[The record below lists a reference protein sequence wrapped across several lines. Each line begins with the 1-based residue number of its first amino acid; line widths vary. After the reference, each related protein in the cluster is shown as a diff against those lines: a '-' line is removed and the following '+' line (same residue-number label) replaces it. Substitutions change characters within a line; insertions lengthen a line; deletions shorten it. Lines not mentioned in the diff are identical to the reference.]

1 MPPSRILDVSAGTR
15 DRPSACSL
23 MRMKELQDIIAPF
36 GVHTEVQSYDLKCKV
51 LGTAI
56 IWLAQIEC
64 PSLRVASDVDTALLV
79 EAARPESLPKFTL
92 NYGRETPAPEPR
104 PLPNPTVQ

>member
-36 GVHTEVQSYDLKCKV
+36 GVHTEVESFDLKRKNGPNSV
-51 LGTAI
+51 SG
-56 IWLAQIEC
+56 
-64 PSLRVASDVDTALLV
+64 LV
-79 EAARPESLPKFTL
+79 EAARPES
-92 NYGRETPAPEPR
+92 
-104 PLPNPTVQ
+104 

>member
-1 MPPSRILDVSAGTR
+1 MPPSRILGVSAGTR

-36 GVHTEVQSYDLKCKV
+36 GVHTEVESFDLKCKV

-56 IWLAQIEC
+56 IWMAQIQC
-64 PSLRVASDVDTALLV
+64 PA
-79 EAARPESLPKFTL
+79 
-92 NYGRETPAPEPR
+92 
-104 PLPNPTVQ
+104 